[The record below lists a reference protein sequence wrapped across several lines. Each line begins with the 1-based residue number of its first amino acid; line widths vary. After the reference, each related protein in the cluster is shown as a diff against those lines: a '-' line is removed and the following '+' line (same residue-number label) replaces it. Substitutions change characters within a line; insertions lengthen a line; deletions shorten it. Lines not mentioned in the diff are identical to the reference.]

1 MSNVITYIDKRF
13 VVKNSGILCLTLIFN
28 LSNLRM
34 TILHAKNWFKV
45 ARCDKYCF
53 NGMIQTHGSVVKASH
68 SES

>member
-34 TILHAKNWFKV
+34 TIVHANWFKV
-45 ARCDKYCF
+45 ARYDKSCTVLF
-53 NGMIQTHGSVVKASH
+53 QWNDTNSWLSG
-68 SES
+68 